1 MVRQKHYGGEVRVWR
16 SKVACLNHS
25 QEGERERERET
36 PHILDTVP
44 RTPPTVAYFL
54 R

>member
-1 MVRQKHYGGEVRVWR
+1 LLALITARK
-16 SKVACLNHS
+16 
-25 QEGERERERET
+25 ERERERET